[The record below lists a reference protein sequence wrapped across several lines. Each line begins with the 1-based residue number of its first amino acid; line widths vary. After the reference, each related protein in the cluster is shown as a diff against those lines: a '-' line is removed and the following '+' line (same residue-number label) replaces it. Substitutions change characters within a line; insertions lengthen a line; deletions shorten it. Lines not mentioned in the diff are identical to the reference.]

1 MIGFR
6 PDKTRLSHR
15 DRPTL
20 ASWRNSQPFGFPLNF
35 TQTRDSLPPPVT
47 QLFCSLQASSQLPA
61 PRSKVKPL
69 LTAITSAMIFRGR
82 QLSHLRLPRLAF
94 RQGEP
99 LPIYADRVSVSF
111 NTLCGRCY
119 ITPISHRSY
128 ADKPVSRPKAHS
140 GRTTTAPSK
149 RAPTATSVAVKK
161 KSTRAKKPA
170 AKKKAKPTPRRKAKS
185 KAKPKG
191 RSKTKSRKVLTKE
204 QKKELAARKK
214 QEKEKLAARKKQEKE
229 KLAARKK
236 QEKEKLA
243 AKKKKEKEKLVANKA
258 KQKIQD
264 LKTTALDPPKH
275 GPPTVWATLLAEG
288 LKEPGSTVKNRT
300 PEIAARYK
308 ALSPERREHYN
319 RIVLREKA
327 ATEAAY
333 RQWLE
338 SYTPD
343 QIRLANNARV
353 SLRKKG
359 MKKYPKLAD
368 ERQVKKPLA
377 PHIYFIKDR
386 QATAAYAAIKPLE
399 KMALL
404 CKEWSAAP
412 AAEKKKF
419 EDMAS
424 QDRQRYVEEMKAVY
438 NLNVSPKGSPA
449 RPQYAT

>member
-1 MIGFR
+1 M
-6 PDKTRLSHR
+6 
-15 DRPTL
+15 
-20 ASWRNSQPFGFPLNF
+20 
-35 TQTRDSLPPPVT
+35 
-47 QLFCSLQASSQLPA
+47 
-61 PRSKVKPL
+61 
-69 LTAITSAMIFRGR
+69 
-82 QLSHLRLPRLAF
+82 SHLRLPRLAF
-94 RQGEP
+94 HQGEP

-111 NTLCGRCY
+111 DTLCGRCY

-128 ADKPVSRPKAHS
+128 ADTPVSRPKAHT
-140 GRTTTAPSK
+140 GRTKTAPSK
-149 RAPTATSVAVKK
+149 RAPTATSKRATTATSVAVKK

-185 KAKPKG
+185 KAKSKG

-204 QKKELAARKK
+204 QK
-214 QEKEKLAARKKQEKE
+214 EKLAARKKQK
-229 KLAARKK
+229 
-236 QEKEKLA
+236 
-243 AKKKKEKEKLVANKA
+243 KEKLVANKP
-258 KQKIQD
+258 KQKIRD

-275 GPPTVWATLLAEG
+275 GPLTVWATLVAEG

-300 PEIAARYK
+300 PEISAQYK

-327 ATEAAY
+327 AREAAY

-343 QIRLANNARV
+343 QIRLANIARTF
-353 SLRKKG
+353 LRRKG

-368 ERQVKKPLA
+368 ERQVRRTIS

-386 QATAAYAAIKPLE
+386 QASAAYAAIKPRE
-399 KMALL
+399 KIALL

-424 QDRQRYVEEMKAVY
+424 QDRQRYIEESKAVY
-438 NLNVSPKGSPA
+438 NLNIPPKGSRL
-449 RPQYAT
+449 RPKYAT